1 MESNKTPLIDI
12 HSVIKSKNPK
22 LYKKLPGFIINYIKK
37 VIRQDELNAFIK
49 KNNHLSGIDFLRNSF
64 EYFNVKAEVE
74 GTENFPENSKV
85 IIVANHPAG
94 SFDGL
99 HIINLCYERYGKVKA
114 LVNDLL
120 LNVRNLNEFFMGVN
134 KYGNTQKKDLA
145 EINEIFKS
153 DFPVVFFPAGLVSRR
168 KNGKIKD
175 PEWKKT
181 FVTQA
186 KRHQRDIVPV
196 HITGRLSNKFYIT
209 ANIRKFFKIKANLES
224 FLLPQELTKQKGS
237 IYKITVGKPI
247 SYKFLDSKHK
257 ENTWAQLIK
266 EHVYKLEK
274 DKNIEFEP

>member
-1 MESNKTPLIDI
+1 MENKETPLIDI

-22 LYKKLPGFIINYIKK
+22 LYKRLPVFIINYIKK
-37 VIRQDELNAFIK
+37 VIRQNELNDFIRL
-49 KNNHLSGIDFLRNSF
+49 NNHLSGIEFLRNSF
-64 EYFNVKAEVE
+64 EYFNVKAELE
-74 GTENFPENSKV
+74 GQENFPENSRV

-99 HIINLCYERYGKVKA
+99 HIINACYEQYGKVKA

-120 LNVRNLNEFFMGVN
+120 LNVKNLNEFFMGVN

-153 DFPVVFFPAGLVSRR
+153 DSPVVFFPAGLVSRR
-168 KNGKIKD
+168 KNGIIKD

-196 HITGRLSNKFYIT
+196 YISGKLSNKFYIT
-209 ANIRKFFKIKANLES
+209 ANLRKFFKIKANLES
-224 FLLPQELTKQKGS
+224 FLLPQELTKQRGAVYQ
-237 IYKITVGKPI
+237 IRVGKPI
-247 SYKFLDSKHK
+247 SYKNLYGNRN
-257 ENTWAQLIK
+257 EYELAQKIK
-266 EHVYKLEK
+266 EHVYEIA
-274 DKNIEFEP
+274 KNKNAVFE